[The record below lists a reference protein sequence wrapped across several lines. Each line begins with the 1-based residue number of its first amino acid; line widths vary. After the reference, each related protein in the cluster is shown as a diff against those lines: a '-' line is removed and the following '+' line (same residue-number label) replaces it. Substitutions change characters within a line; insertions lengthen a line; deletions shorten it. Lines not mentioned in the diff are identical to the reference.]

1 MYRNTAEDA
10 FVERR
15 YNLVAV
21 FKGGANQSAQCSA
34 IFLVDNHVVRHVNQ
48 TAGEVSGIGR
58 FHGRVGKTLTR
69 TVRRNEV
76 FQHRHTLFEV
86 REDGV
91 FDNLLSF
98 GTCLLRLSHQST
110 HTRELLNLVFRTT
123 GTRVEHHE
131 HGVKALVGLG
141 HLFHQHITQVVVY
154 VCPRVDYL
162 VIAFGIGNET
172 HVVVLGNLAYFLVTA
187 FNNLFF
193 LFRNDDVVEV
203 ERQSGNVCHA
213 VTQVLDAIEKFA
225 SASHTHTLNN
235 VGDDATQGFLRDN
248 FVEIAHL
255 VGDDAV
261 YDNAS
266 YGGFNHAGLQFTVNE
281 VGYNYLNGRVQVAAA
296 FVVGDDCLFG
306 SVESKSRTL
315 CTWAYLGDVI

>member
-1 MYRNTAEDA
+1 M
-10 FVERR
+10 
-15 YNLVAV
+15 
-21 FKGGANQSAQCSA
+21 
-34 IFLVDNHVVRHVNQ
+34 RHVNQ
-48 TAGEVSGIGR
+48 TACEVSGVGR
-58 FHGRVGKTLTR
+58 FHGRVGKTLTG

-98 GTCLLRLSHQST
+98 GTSLLRLGHQTT

-187 FNNLFF
+187 LNNLLF

-203 ERQSGNVCHA
+203 ERKSGNVCHA

-266 YGGFNHAGLQFTVNE
+266 YGGFNHAGLQFTVYE
-281 VGYNYLNGRVQVAAA
+281 VGYNHLNGRVQVAAA
-296 FVVGDDCLFG
+296 FVMGDDSLFG

-315 CTWAYLGDVI
+315 CTWAYLGDII